1 MKEENNII
9 ETSADGSG
17 NAAGPSEDKALP
29 ENSGAPEESRENA
42 GQEGGE
48 EEPKPDIYAQLFD
61 FFEMLTVALTIV
73 ILMFSFVG
81 RHSPVNGTSMYP
93 TLDEHDLMIVTSYGY
108 TPKQG
113 DIVVFQNPG
122 LYERPFIKRVIAVEG
137 QTIDFDFDTWS
148 VYVDGVKIDE
158 PYINY
163 EMGKAMESS
172 DFTFPLTLGKGY
184 CWCMGDN
191 RNNSTDSR
199 VLGPIDNRF
208 ILGQA
213 IFRLWPFDRAGKM

>member
-1 MKEENNII
+1 MEEKYAIN
-9 ETSADGSG
+9 ETGTDKLES
-17 NAAGPSEDKALP
+17 AAGKDSAAGADEDTAKDPEAAEKSE
-29 ENSGAPEESRENA
+29 NEE
-42 GQEGGE
+42 E
-48 EEPKPDIYAQLFD
+48 EEPKPDIFAQLFD

-93 TLDEHDLMIVTSYGY
+93 TLDEHDLMIVTSFDY

-148 VYVDGVKIDE
+148 VYVDGVKLDE
-158 PYINY
+158 PYVNY
-163 EMGKAMESS
+163 EMGKAMEDS
-172 DFTFPLTLGKGY
+172 DWTFPMTLGKGY

-191 RNNSTDSR
+191 RNHSTDSR
-199 VLGPIDNRF
+199 VIGPIDNRF

-213 IFRLWPFDRAGKM
+213 VFRLWPLDKAGMM